1 MALER
6 SVPLEEKHITWHCS
20 AITKSLRQKQNEHK
34 SAVLWFTGLSGS
46 GKSTIANA
54 VQAMLFKRGI
64 QAYLLDG
71 DNLRHGINGNLSFSQ
86 EDRKENIRR
95 TAEMAKLFSDAGFV
109 VLASLISPY
118 KADRKMAREL
128 MDEGEFIEI
137 YIDCPVEECE
147 KRDPKGLYKKV
158 RNGEIKGFTGIDD
171 PYEKPEKPEII
182 LHTGKHSLEE
192 CVQSVMKYLDDV
204 YELKTFKEE

>member
-1 MALER
+1 
-6 SVPLEEKHITWHCS
+6 
-20 AITKSLRQKQNEHK
+20 
-34 SAVLWFTGLSGS
+34 
-46 GKSTIANA
+46 
-54 VQAMLFKRGI
+54 MLFKRGI

-118 KADRKMAREL
+118 KADRMMAREL
-128 MDEGEFIEI
+128 MDDGEFIEI

-158 RNGEIKGFTGIDD
+158 RNGEIKGFTGIDA
-171 PYEKPEKPEII
+171 PYEKPENPEIV
-182 LHTGKHSLEE
+182 LDTGKHSLQE

-204 YELKTFKEE
+204 YVLKTFKEE